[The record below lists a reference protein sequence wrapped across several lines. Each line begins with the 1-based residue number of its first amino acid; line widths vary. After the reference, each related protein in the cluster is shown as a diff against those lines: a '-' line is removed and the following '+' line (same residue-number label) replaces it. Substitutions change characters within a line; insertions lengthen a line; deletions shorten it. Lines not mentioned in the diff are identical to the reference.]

1 MKIGGSIVIIMATT
15 FLLLSTTSTTSWCR
29 KSALAFLPA
38 SSSVSSRRK
47 TIGSITNS
55 ATNAR
60 RHLAAISS
68 HTALLS
74 SSSSSSIYGHSRSNS
89 AAAAIT
95 PVHSSLISTSSS
107 RLFSTATTTA
117 ASKESATTTS
127 VSPTEIMELP
137 TNDSDL
143 TLLKIRH
150 TSAHVM
156 AMAVQRLYPEAQVT
170 IGPWISNGFYY
181 DFYFPETINATS
193 GEVIP
198 SRKLN
203 EDDLKAIKKAMDK
216 IISADLPI
224 VREEV
229 TREEARRRIEL
240 INEPF
245 KLEILDSIQS
255 EPITI
260 YSIGSDDTSTTTGS
274 DKKWWDLCAGPH
286 VERTSQLPKKA
297 IALESVAGAYWRGDE
312 SREMLQRIYATAWK
326 DVDQL
331 KLYKKRMEEA
341 KKRDHRI
348 LGKKLDLFSIQEDAG
363 GGLVFWHPK
372 GSTIRRK
379 IEDFWKTQHL
389 EQNYDI
395 VYTPHIANLDL
406 WKTSG
411 HYDFYR
417 EGMFDQMDVENEIY
431 QIKPMNCPF
440 HCLMF
445 KDDIRSYRDL
455 PFRWGELGTVYR
467 YERSG
472 TLHGLMRVRG
482 FTQDDAHIFCL
493 PEQLQ
498 DEIVGV
504 LKLTQSILSRFGF
517 DKYELMLSTRPSKSV
532 GSDEIWDAATKALV
546 GALDELGWTYGVD
559 EGGGAFYGPK
569 IDLKIKDAIGRTWQ
583 CSTVQCDFNL
593 PERFDL
599 EYVSAEGTRER
610 PIMVHRAI
618 FGSIE
623 RFFGILIENCAGD
636 FPFWLAP
643 VQMKLLPVTDAVFDY
658 CKDVAAKAALLGLRV
673 EVDRGNERLAKQI
686 RNAEQGRIPIMSV
699 VGMKELE
706 EGTLAVRSRK
716 LGDLGSFTVDD
727 LLAELKRCDVA
738 AEEMTMIGTLP
749 ENNEGET
756 ASSE

>member
-1 MKIGGSIVIIMATT
+1 MFAYGWYYIIIPLDPAYNSPSNVSM
-15 FLLLSTTSTTSWCR
+15 SWYC
-29 KSALAFLPA
+29 
-38 SSSVSSRRK
+38 
-47 TIGSITNS
+47 
-55 ATNAR
+55 
-60 RHLAAISS
+60 
-68 HTALLS
+68 
-74 SSSSSSIYGHSRSNS
+74 
-89 AAAAIT
+89 
-95 PVHSSLISTSSS
+95 
-107 RLFSTATTTA
+107 
-117 ASKESATTTS
+117 
-127 VSPTEIMELP
+127 LP
-137 TNDSDL
+137 TKQKTN
-143 TLLKIRH
+143 
-150 TSAHVM
+150 
-156 AMAVQRLYPEAQVT
+156 Q
-170 IGPWISNGFYY
+170 
-181 DFYFPETINATS
+181 
-193 GEVIP
+193 
-198 SRKLN
+198 
-203 EDDLKAIKKAMDK
+203 
-216 IISADLPI
+216 
-224 VREEV
+224 
-229 TREEARRRIEL
+229 
-240 INEPF
+240 
-245 KLEILDSIQS
+245 
-255 EPITI
+255 
-260 YSIGSDDTSTTTGS
+260 
-274 DKKWWDLCAGPH
+274 
-286 VERTSQLPKKA
+286 
-297 IALESVAGAYWRGDE
+297 
-312 SREMLQRIYATAWK
+312 
-326 DVDQL
+326 
-331 KLYKKRMEEA
+331 
-341 KKRDHRI
+341 
-348 LGKKLDLFSIQEDAG
+348 QEDAG

-379 IEDFWKTQHL
+379 IEDFWKSAHL
-389 EQNYDI
+389 DQNYDI

-417 EGMFDQMDVENEIY
+417 EGMFDQMDVENEVY

-445 KDDIRSYRDL
+445 KDAIRSYRDL

-517 DKYELMLSTRPSKSV
+517 DKYELMLSTRPTKSV
-532 GSDEIWDAATKALV
+532 GSDAIWDDATKALV
-546 GALDELGWTYGVD
+546 GALDELGWEYGTD

-643 VQMKLLPVTDAVFDY
+643 VQMKLLPVTDAVFEY
-658 CKDVAAKAALLGLRV
+658 CKDVAAKAAVLGLRV

-716 LGDLGSFTVDD
+716 LGDLGSFTVED
-727 LLAELKRCDVA
+727 LLAELKRCDGA
-738 AEEMTMIGTLP
+738 AEEMTMMGTLP
-749 ENNEGET
+749 EKDEGDT
-756 ASSE
+756 ATSSE